1 MLNIGETVTLEPINN
16 VDGEKYRCRVVE
28 KKGDKLY
35 IDYPINEQTGR
46 TVFLIDGTQLRASFV
61 GKDNTVYLFET
72 AVLGRYKQTIPMIIL
87 TYPGKDGL
95 VRVQRRQYVRIDTA
109 IDVAVHPL
117 NKEFYPFVT
126 VTSDISAGGALL
138 ILPNNSKVKPGILIH
153 TWFVLPLLSGE
164 YSYLKLTSKVI
175 RIVPGENGERDKASL
190 ELVEIKEHERQLL
203 IKFCF
208 ERQLLSRKKGLP
220 SS

>member
-95 VRVQRRQYVRIDTA
+95 VRIQRRQYVRIDTA
-109 IDVAVHPL
+109 IDVAVHPI

-138 ILPNNSKVKPGILIH
+138 ILPNNSKVKPGIHIH

-164 YSYLKLTSKVI
+164 YGYLKLTSKVI

-190 ELVEIKEHERQLL
+190 ELIEVKENERQLL

>member
-28 KKGDKLY
+28 KKGEKLY

-72 AVLGRYKQTIPMIIL
+72 VVVGRYKQTIPMIIL

-95 VRVQRRQYVRIDTA
+95 VRIQRRQYVRIDTA
-109 IDVAVHPL
+109 IDVAVHPT
-117 NKEFYPFVT
+117 NKEFNPFVT

-138 ILPNNSKVKPGILIH
+138 ILPNNSRVKPGLHIH

-164 YSYLKLTSKVI
+164 YGYLKLTSKVI

-190 ELVEIKEHERQLL
+190 ELIEVKENERQLL

>member
-46 TVFLIDGTQLRASFV
+46 TVFLIDGTQLKASFV

-72 AVLGRYKQTIPMIIL
+72 GVIGRYKQTIPMIIL

-95 VRVQRRQYVRIDTA
+95 VRIQRRQYVRIDTA
-109 IDVAVHPL
+109 IDVAVHPI

-138 ILPNNSKVKPGILIH
+138 ILPKNSNVKAGLHIH

-164 YSYLKLTSKVI
+164 YSYLKLTSRVI

-190 ELVEIKEHERQLL
+190 ELIEVKEHERQLL